1 MSRRR
6 TLLWLVV
13 YLGLSATLVAAVWPN
28 LANFPPVSADEV
40 SIMSVSFKLA
50 SQGVL
55 GSDLYTG
62 LYGAD
67 QHHFLALP
75 GQHFFQ
81 AAFFGVF
88 GAGVAQARAPSV
100 VAGVIV
106 LWTVGW
112 LAYKWIGLGC
122 SVTTGI
128 LLLFW
133 RSNLIAPDA
142 RPPLVALAQSGRY
155 DVTVLAGWWVVIAV
169 LDRHIDR
176 PRRIT
181 AVACGLFAAL
191 TALTQ
196 FYGAGA
202 LICCAA
208 VLWVRRTSTSQPLYA
223 RALALGALVPIAF
236 YAAYAVA
243 NWTDFVGQA
252 MLKPT
257 RVRFYDPL
265 FYIVN
270 VANEWRRWEW
280 LFRPSPDVLGAWLT
294 LLAVLLAFLAGAQL
308 LRSAKIVAFVSVLGT
323 FLSLAI
329 LDSIKSRIYASLA
342 VPVLCFGLAV
352 ALTGLPLGLRRPT
365 WWTRARTAAGCV
377 LIVWIVVDGLDGYR
391 FLTREGP
398 RVSQYSAVG
407 ERIAAALQDPV
418 QVFGSQR
425 WWWALRTYRYR
436 SLSAQWDIWQVE
448 QSAGGTP
455 DFGLMLERLGAGYLV
470 LDNDTRGDLGRVPA
484 DLKQQVEEFLAARTA
499 QIASWRDPTYGLI
512 EIYRF

>member
-13 YLGLSATLVAAVWPN
+13 YLGLSATLVAAVAPR

-40 SIMSVSFKLA
+40 SIMTVSFKLA

-55 GSDLYTG
+55 GSDLYAG
-62 LYGAD
+62 LYAAD
-67 QHHFLALP
+67 RHHFLALP

-100 VAGVIV
+100 LAGVIV

-112 LAYKWIGLGC
+112 LAYRWIGLGC
-122 SVTTGI
+122 SAITGI

-133 RSNLIAPDA
+133 RSNLIAPDS
-142 RPPLVALAQSGRY
+142 RSPLVALAQSGRY
-155 DVTVLAGWWVVIAV
+155 DVTVLAGWWVVIVV

-176 PRRIT
+176 PRRMT
-181 AVACGLFAAL
+181 AVACGLFAGL

-202 LICCAA
+202 LICCAGA
-208 VLWVRRTSTSQPLYA
+208 LWVRRTSTSQPVYA
-223 RALALGALVPIAF
+223 RELALGALVPIAL

-243 NWTDFVGQA
+243 NWADFAGQA

-257 RVRFYDPL
+257 RVRFYDL
-265 FYIVN
+265 FFYMMN

-280 LFRPSPDVLGAWLT
+280 LFQPSPDVLGAWLT

-308 LRSAKIVAFVSVLGT
+308 LRSGKVVAFVSVLGT

-329 LDSIKSRIYASLA
+329 LDSIKARIYASLVVPA
-342 VPVLCFGLAV
+342 VCFGLAM
-352 ALTGLPLGLRRPT
+352 ALFPRQPAASVWRSLRTG
-365 WWTRARTAAGCV
+365 AGCT
-377 LIVWIVVDGLDGYR
+377 LIAWIVVDGLEGYR
-391 FLTREGP
+391 FLAREGP
-398 RVSQYSAVG
+398 RVSHYSAVG
-407 ERIAAALQDPV
+407 ERISASLHDPV
-418 QVFGSQR
+418 PVFGSQR

-448 QSAGGTP
+448 QSAGGSP
-455 DFGLMLERLGAGYLV
+455 DFGRMLERLGGGYLV
-470 LDNDTRGDLGRVPA
+470 LDNDTRGDLGRVPW
-484 DLKQQVEEFLAARTA
+484 DLKQQVEEFMAARTE

>member
-1 MSRRR
+1 
-6 TLLWLVV
+6 
-13 YLGLSATLVAAVWPN
+13 
-28 LANFPPVSADEV
+28 
-40 SIMSVSFKLA
+40 
-50 SQGVL
+50 
-55 GSDLYTG
+55 
-62 LYGAD
+62 
-67 QHHFLALP
+67 
-75 GQHFFQ
+75 
-81 AAFFGVF
+81 VF

-112 LAYKWIGLGC
+112 LAYRWIGLGC
-122 SVTTGI
+122 SVMTGI

-169 LDRHIDR
+169 LDRHVDR

-181 AVACGLFAAL
+181 AVACGLFAGL

-208 VLWVRRTSTSQPLYA
+208 ALWVRRTSTSQPLYS
-223 RALALGALVPIAF
+223 RALALAALVPIAF

-243 NWTDFVGQA
+243 NWTDFAGQA

-257 RVRFYDPL
+257 RVRFYDPF
-265 FYIVN
+265 FYVVN

-280 LFRPSPDVLGAWLT
+280 LLRPSPDVLGAWLT

-308 LRSAKIVAFVSVLGT
+308 LRSGKFVAFVSVLVP

-329 LDSIKSRIYASLA
+329 LDSIKPRIYASLA

-352 ALTGLPLGLRRPT
+352 ALTGLPLGFRRPT
-365 WWTRARTAAGCV
+365 WWTGARTAAGCV

-391 FLTREGP
+391 FLAREGP

-448 QSAGGTP
+448 QGPAGSP
-455 DFGLMLERLGAGYLV
+455 DFGSMLDRLGGAYFI
-470 LDNDTRGDLGRVPA
+470 LDDDTRGDLTRVPPE
-484 DLKQQVEEFLAARTA
+484 LRRQVNDILTSGSA
-499 QIASWRDPTYGLI
+499 IVASWSDPTYGLF
-512 EIYRF
+512 EIYRYRPRGL